1 VRVEDLRVE
10 RLEQHY
16 VRLESDGHRR
26 RFEYAAPVFD
36 FICEQ
41 AYDGAGL
48 LLDYPG
54 IAVRAT

>member
-1 VRVEDLRVE
+1 LEQRYL
-10 RLEQHY
+10 RLEN
-16 VRLESDGHRR
+16 EDPRR

-36 FICEQ
+36 FVCEL

-54 IAVRAT
+54 IAVRAA